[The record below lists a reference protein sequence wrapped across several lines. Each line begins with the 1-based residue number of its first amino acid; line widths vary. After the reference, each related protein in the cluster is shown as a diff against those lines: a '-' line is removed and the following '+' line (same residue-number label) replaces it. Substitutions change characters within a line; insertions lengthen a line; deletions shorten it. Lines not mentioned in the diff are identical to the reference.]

1 MGLLDGILGNI
12 LGAALGGNRQQ
23 AQDPLSSILGGLTGA
38 SSAPGGGGNVLLQL
52 LLSLLQ
58 QNGGLEGVLG
68 KFRDAGMAAQA
79 DSWVSTGQNMDLTAD
94 QLQQVFGSG
103 ALNDIAAQLGLSQN
117 QAGSAMSQTLPEL
130 INQLTPQGQV
140 TRESDDSIADA
151 LQSLAASAGR

>member
-1 MGLLDGILGNI
+1 
-12 LGAALGGNRQQ
+12 
-23 AQDPLSSILGGLTGA
+23 
-38 SSAPGGGGNVLLQL
+38 
-52 LLSLLQ
+52 
-58 QNGGLEGVLG
+58 VLG

-94 QLQQVFGSG
+94 QLQQIFGSG

-117 QAGSAMSQTLPEL
+117 QAGSAMSQMLPEL

-151 LQSLAASAGR
+151 LQSLAASAVR